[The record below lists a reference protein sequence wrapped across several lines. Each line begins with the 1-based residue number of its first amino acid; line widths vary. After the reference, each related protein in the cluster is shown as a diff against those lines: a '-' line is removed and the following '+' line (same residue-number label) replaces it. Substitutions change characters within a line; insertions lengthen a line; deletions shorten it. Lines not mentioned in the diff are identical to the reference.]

1 MNDNIQKIFN
11 HLRKTV
17 PELTLH
23 NGFGHCAYGSKL
35 LHEELKKNNIP
46 SKIIV
51 INNLKGNK
59 DTEPMKL
66 AVDDLLNDVDITDPL
81 FGVIKDMYV
90 KRGNKLPKNAG
101 HAVVL
106 VGDIVWDI
114 TSEQFGLPNTY
125 PFSDLFKWWDKVTVS
140 DIKLNKEQLDFYIEK
155 VTTLEIIKGYD
166 EYRDKMIATE
176 SIKPKYLKW

>member
-11 HLRKTV
+11 RLRKTV
-17 PELTLH
+17 SQLTLH

-35 LHEELKKNNIP
+35 LSEELKKNNIP
-46 SKIIV
+46 NKIV
-51 INNLKGNK
+51 VVNNLKDNK
-59 DTEPMKL
+59 DTEQMKI
-66 AVDDLLNDVDITDPL
+66 AISDLMTDIEISDPI
-81 FGVIKDMYV
+81 FGIIKSSYI
-90 KRGNKLPKNAG
+90 KRGNRLPNNAG

-125 PFSDLFKWWDKVTVS
+125 PFSDLFKWWDKVTIS
-140 DIKLNKEQLDFYIEK
+140 DIVLNKEKLDFYIEK
-155 VTTLEIIKGYD
+155 VTTLEILKGYN

-176 SIKPKYLKW
+176 SIKPRYLKW